1 MKSMASEDSNSQAT
15 ENIAL
20 FALGALI
27 GVSAAILLA
36 PERGVH
42 TRRRIAGQVKA
53 GRDTLLDSSQDVI
66 NRGRELFERG
76 REIAQE
82 AAEMFERGRRM
93 AETGFDEQVESEH
106 VPERG
111 L

>member
-1 MKSMASEDSNSQAT
+1 METEDGSGTSNT
-15 ENIAL
+15 ENFAW

-27 GVSAAILLA
+27 GITGAVLLA
-36 PERGVH
+36 PDKGAH
-42 TRRRIAGQVKA
+42 TRRRLAGSVKA
-53 GRDTLLDSSQDVI
+53 QRQNLFDSSQDVI

-82 AAEMFERGRRM
+82 AADMFERGRKM
-93 AETGFDEQVESEH
+93 AESSFDEQVERE
-106 VPERG
+106 PTFERG